1 MTPVQLAQSVCRVLQ
16 QYPTVE
22 VPFENLKKAGLGY
35 PIVCHNGRVLEWW
48 GQDALDVWCA
58 ANRVR
63 VLPMHLPRGVAI
75 LTKA

>member
-1 MTPVQLAQSVCRVLQ
+1 MTPAQLAQSMSRVLQ

-48 GQDALDVWCA
+48 GAEGFDKWCDTH
-58 ANRVR
+58 RVR
-63 VLPMHLPRGVAI
+63 ALPMHLPRGVAI
-75 LTKA
+75 FTKA